1 MKKLTIISLFFLSVQ
16 LIGQVNSTEKCSL
29 LQLRNFERTSF
40 SFEEKSQDSLPPVQK
55 GRILSEFLIGNIIGF
70 GSAIPSYL
78 IGAGIGLTLNEPH
91 HWVSPTGVL
100 SVILAYPF
108 AVAYG
113 VYIIGNIGIEEGSY
127 WSTLLGTLGGISV
140 GIGVGYLA
148 HDLDNNNTLT
158 TVALLCPSVGAIIG
172 FNSSRRL
179 ETNPYSFKIEQN
191 KYSILKPDYSI
202 QLLRV
207 NF

>member
-1 MKKLTIISLFFLSVQ
+1 
-16 LIGQVNSTEKCSL
+16 
-29 LQLRNFERTSF
+29 
-40 SFEEKSQDSLPPVQK
+40 
-55 GRILSEFLIGNIIGF
+55 
-70 GSAIPSYL
+70 L

-179 ETNPYSFKIEQN
+179 ETNTYSFKIEQN